1 MHPLLR
7 SVDSVVK
14 VERVPPG
21 STVVDPRPGDFLLV
35 RTRGLAARLIGP
47 VQAVRFRSEADRP
60 FRHWTHTALVTAS
73 NGRLVEVVEEGV
85 RAQSIKKYDGVE
97 YHYVRVEATEVVR
110 AAAAT
115 FAESC
120 VGQPYA
126 RGAFVALAVFAL
138 TGWLPSVAPGDA
150 HHCVSLVAEALQRM
164 AQRFDRH
171 PIAMMPGDLAKHYG
185 IRP

>member
-1 MHPLLR
+1 MHPRFR

-21 STVVDPRPGDFLLV
+21 STIVDLRAGDFLLV
-35 RTRGLAARLIGP
+35 RTRGVAARLIGP
-47 VQAVRFRSEADRP
+47 VQALRFRGEADRP

-73 NGRLVEVVEEGV
+73 NGRLVEVVEDGV
-85 RAQSIKKYDGVE
+85 RAQSIRKYDGVE
-97 YHYVRVEATEVVR
+97 YHYVRLEATEAVR
-110 AAAAT
+110 AAAVT

-126 RGAFVALAVFAL
+126 RGAFLALIIFAF
-138 TGWLPSVAPGDA
+138 TGWRPPVVPGA
-150 HHCVSLVAEALQRM
+150 SHHCVSLVAEALQRM